1 MIVGGGGGGGEG
13 PGRGKC
19 REVENIDSLD
29 GRAMRMRYLTQYET
43 TLVSAMLNS
52 MLTCPHLLCFPSIYN
67 VHVDSLMTAR
77 ISMAHG

>member
-1 MIVGGGGGGGEG
+1 MIDVGEG
-13 PGRGKC
+13 EGLGGWGGVC

-29 GRAMRMRYLTQYET
+29 GRAMRIRYLTQYET

-67 VHVDSLMTAR
+67 VDSLMTAR
-77 ISMAHG
+77 ISMAHA